1 MSLPRK
7 TIIEQFAEAVSSS
20 SIKNLDQFLD
30 NDVKKTVNSKVVYTN
45 LQEAEKYYTA
55 EEDGKSTSRW
65 AIVECDPENLIVT
78 HLVLA
83 FYTTTK
89 HPIRR
94 IRSILLAKFS
104 KSMLSTR
111 TNVIQ
116 TVLIWFHL
124 FQLFFVILPFCIY
137 ICNLFFIL
145 FSKGSLVT
153 L

>member
-65 AIVECDPENLIVT
+65 AIVECDPENPDSNTFGARILHDNKT
-78 HLVLA
+78 SNTT
-83 FYTTTK
+83 YTFNSSGK
-89 HPIRR
+89 IQQ
-94 IRSILLAKFS
+94 ID
-104 KSMLSTR
+104 
-111 TNVIQ
+111 VI
-116 TVLIWFHL
+116 
-124 FQLFFVILPFCIY
+124 
-137 ICNLFFIL
+137 N
-145 FSKGSLVT
+145 
-153 L
+153 